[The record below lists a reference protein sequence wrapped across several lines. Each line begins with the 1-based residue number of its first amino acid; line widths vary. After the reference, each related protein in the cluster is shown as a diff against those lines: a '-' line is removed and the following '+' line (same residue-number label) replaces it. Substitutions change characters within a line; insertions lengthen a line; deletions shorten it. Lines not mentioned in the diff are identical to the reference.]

1 MCKFLCAL
9 SLFLLSSLAL
19 ASPDQ
24 IDVIG
29 IVPGVSS
36 ESDVKAAWSSPAGE
50 NAGYLEIG
58 GYRMLCT
65 AIFDNGRLAQMM
77 CATGMKFSNA
87 SNMEIHRALRLGFA
101 KKFGPADEI
110 KNSPVQNSI
119 GIVDQSIVVVWRDKQ
134 GNRLT
139 LSSMNGNFDEGLL
152 QLSSSAY
159 LKMLD
164 ETARQEGKAKQF

>member
-1 MCKFLCAL
+1 MCKFMCVL
-9 SLFLLSSLAL
+9 SLFLLSSLAI
-19 ASPDQ
+19 AGPNQ

-29 IVPGVSS
+29 IIPGVSL
-36 ESDVKAAWSSPAGE
+36 ESDVKAAWASPVGE
-50 NAGYLEIG
+50 NTGYLEIG
-58 GYRMLCT
+58 GYKMLCT
-65 AIFDNGRLAQMM
+65 ALFDDGKLAQMM

-110 KNSPVQNSI
+110 KNSPVRNSI

-139 LSSMNGNFDEGLL
+139 LSSMNGKFDEGLL
-152 QLSSSAY
+152 QLSSSTY
-159 LKMLD
+159 LQMLD
-164 ETARQEGKAKQF
+164 ETARQAGKARKF

>member
-1 MCKFLCAL
+1 MYKFICGL
-9 SLFLLSSLAL
+9 SLFLLSSLAI
-19 ASPDQ
+19 ASQNQ

-29 IVPGVSS
+29 MVPGVSS
-36 ESDVKAAWSSPAGE
+36 ESDVKAAWSSPVGE

-65 AIFDNGRLAQMM
+65 ALFDDGKLAEMK
-77 CATGMKFSNA
+77 CATGKKFSNA
-87 SNMEIHRALRLGFA
+87 SNMEIHRALRLGFE
-101 KKFGPADEI
+101 KKFGRADEI
-110 KNSPVQNSI
+110 KNSPVRNSI
-119 GIVDQSIVVVWRDKQ
+119 GIVDQSIVVIWRDKQ

-159 LKMLD
+159 LQMLD
-164 ETARQEGKAKQF
+164 EKARQAGKAKKF